1 MYYEKL
7 EKDVASAR
15 RKEKLAYRLFWFV
28 SVLLGI
34 GTASL
39 IALIVYAVK

>member
-7 EKDVASAR
+7 EKDMASAR
-15 RKEKLAYRLFWFV
+15 IKEKVVYKLFWFV
-28 SVLLGI
+28 SALLGI